1 MAGSVRQQLGKRP
14 SAQPHGPRGRSA
26 PSGSPRAAAARHDL
40 SHGVLELQRTLGNR
54 ATSAAIERA
63 RLEPA
68 SPAGIQRLWSSKQ
81 FKESSTAEDEEES
94 KRVKILPVEA
104 ALAAFQSTPK
114 DQWATCVTALQ
125 KIVTECNTYLG
136 LFFRSKVRKNA
147 VKQLKA
153 QAAAEATIFQGII
166 AANGLAYGAKMK
178 ALLKLIDDS
187 VAFSNRGVLMGIAYV
202 EVERVVREMMAS
214 HDVLDQAA
222 LKQVMDDELQ
232 RLRDIA
238 AAPTTP
244 QIVKDVILENLA
256 HIGEVHL
263 QEGKPGARTAKPGE
277 TDKKYVVNHALVQTG
292 GSTER
297 LGSLMHELTHVTT
310 GETFDNAPLFLV
322 FTKGKEVGA
331 DGILEIKTLAK
342 KRNKGLLD
350 VLAVSAGDQALSAS
364 QKSMIKIKCEYAN
377 KPMLTQYLGS
387 FKDKLGGPDAPGYK
401 SLKALADDAE
411 INPFTGTL
419 IEYDSVI
426 NQILMYLF
434 DWGVKPPNPTWN
446 LVAQL
451 ATEAK
456 QFRDAANG

>member
-1 MAGSVRQQLGKRP
+1 MAGIVKQQPLSRAKE
-14 SAQPHGPRGRSA
+14 QPRIARARTAPLLAPAPVSRHGFP
-26 PSGSPRAAAARHDL
+26 DQ
-40 SHGVLELQRTLGNR
+40 VLELQRIIGNR
-54 ATSAAIERA
+54 ATSAAIA
-63 RLEPA
+63 RGQFGPS
-68 SPAGIQRLWSSKQ
+68 SPAGVQRLWSSKQ
-81 FKESSTAEDEEES
+81 FKENSAAEKEDDS
-94 KRVKILPVEA
+94 KRVKVLPVEA

-114 DQWATCVTALQ
+114 DDWANCVTALQ
-125 KIVTECNTYLG
+125 NVVTECTKYLG
-136 LFFRSKVRKNA
+136 RFFRSDVRKAA
-147 VKQLKA
+147 VKKLKV
-153 QAAAEATIFQGII
+153 QSTAEATLFQGII
-166 AANGLAYGAKMK
+166 AANGQAYGAKMK

-187 VAFSNRGVLMGIAYV
+187 VAFANSGIVMGAAFDQ
-202 EVERVVREMMAS
+202 VERVIRTMLNS
-214 HDVLDQAA
+214 HDLLDQAA
-222 LKQVMDDELQ
+222 LKQVMDDEIQ

-238 AAPTTP
+238 AAAATP
-244 QIVKDVILENLA
+244 QIVKDVILENLS

-263 QEGKPGARTAKPGE
+263 KEDKPGARTAKVGE
-277 TDKKYVVNHALVQTG
+277 TDKKYVVNHALVQSG

-331 DGILEIKTLAK
+331 EGLLEIKTLAK

-350 VLAVSAGDQALSAS
+350 LLAVSAGDPGLAAS

-377 KPMLTQYLGS
+377 KPMLTQYLGT
-387 FKDKLGGPDAPGYK
+387 FKDKLGGVDAPGYK
-401 SLKALADDAE
+401 SLKVLGDDPE
-411 INPFTGTL
+411 INQFTGTL

-434 DWGVKPPNPTWN
+434 DWGLKPPNPTWD

-456 QFRDAANG
+456 QFRDGAKG

>member
-1 MAGSVRQQLGKRP
+1 MARSVKQQRIRRPTTPARASRRP
-14 SAQPHGPRGRSA
+14 SASPASPHAAGPQ
-26 PSGSPRAAAARHDL
+26 HDL
-40 SHGVLELQRTLGNR
+40 AHSVLELQRTLGNK
-54 ATSAAIERA
+54 ATSAAIA
-63 RLEPA
+63 RGRFGPSA
-68 SPAGIQRLWSSKQ
+68 PAGIQRLWSSKQ
-81 FKESSTAEDEEES
+81 FKENSAADKEDDS
-94 KRVKILPVEA
+94 KRVKVLAVET
-104 ALAAFQSTPK
+104 ALANFQATPK
-114 DQWATCVTALQ
+114 DQWANCETALQ
-125 KIVTECNTYLG
+125 NVVTECTKYLG
-136 LFFRSKVRKNA
+136 RFFRSDVRKAA
-147 VKQLKA
+147 VKKLKA
-153 QAAAEATIFQGII
+153 QAAAEATLFQGIVT
-166 AANGLAYGAKMK
+166 ASGQAYGAKMK

-187 VAFSNRGVLMGIAYV
+187 VAFANKGIVMGAAFDQ
-202 EVERVVREMMAS
+202 VERVIRTMLNS
-214 HDVLDQAA
+214 HDLVDQAA
-222 LKQVMDDELQ
+222 LKQVMDDEIQ

-238 AAPTTP
+238 AAATTP

-263 QEGKPGARTAKPGE
+263 KEDKPGARTAKVGE
-277 TDKKYVVNHALVQTG
+277 TDKKYVVNHALVQAG

-331 DGILEIKTLAK
+331 AGMLEIKTLAK

-350 VLAVSAGDQALSAS
+350 LLAISGGDAGLSAS
-364 QKSMIKIKCEYAN
+364 QKAMIKIKCDYAN
-377 KPMLTQYLGS
+377 KPMLTQYLGT
-387 FKDKLGGPDAPGYK
+387 FKDKLGGPDAAGYK
-401 SLKALADDAE
+401 SLKVLGDDPE
-411 INPFTGTL
+411 INQFTGTL

-434 DWGVKPPNPTWN
+434 DWGLKPPNPTWD